1 MKDVFD
7 MTEAEVDAELLSNGI
22 SPSEAISSAKTAV
35 KAAMEKFT
43 LGKLDIHFQS
53 QFQETPSGVKVSST
67 LLRKL
72 RGIDISEDHERDIGE
87 MK

>member
-1 MKDVFD
+1 MIYSTKSNKGA
-7 MTEAEVDAELLSNGI
+7 EA
-22 SPSEAISSAKTAV
+22 
-35 KAAMEKFT
+35 KAN

-72 RGIDISEDHERDIGE
+72 GYESFNSADDDAHDIGE
-87 MK
+87 SR